1 MVSPCRSATYLPNAG
16 LTLAALCLGVA
27 ATPHG
32 ATAATPVDA
41 LLQPTPLILK
51 DGRIAEVSVHVVP
64 FQAGR
69 PEVGPAAAGELAGI
83 TRAVATDCFLTAQ
96 VIGHVAPS
104 EVAENDSLAAHRLA
118 RSRADAIQASLIGG
132 GLPAKAIASVW
143 DWQFL
148 VPEPRATLWLFR
160 LTEGEDCDGTPLAP
174 GASELVAEAESAAP
188 AVPQSAPPAVDAT
201 PARPQPDRAAAP
213 PAAVTQP
220 VDPRAEVA
228 QPAPPRTVS
237 RAAAATPPAAE
248 ADADAEG
255 TAHIRQ
261 AEIRDAAEDLPV
273 AARPEASA
281 VPAGPALAE
290 AAAPART
297 REVRAASPARARAAE
312 SAPPPADRT
321 KVAHTT
327 PVSPARVPA
336 AESAPPPADRTTIA
350 RATPATRPTPSSR
363 SPAASGAR
371 PAPESPAAPRDQAK
385 TAAGPATAIEGGLV
399 ITFATNSS
407 YFPPGTGKQLRS
419 LIRGMAAGER
429 YRIILQAGVSGSDK
443 VAGASTPEEAR
454 RYNRWLAE
462 RRVERVQTWLN
473 ENAAGA
479 DLVIEPQYLPGNE
492 ERTVVVQVAPT
503 A

>member
-1 MVSPCRSATYLPNAG
+1 MISPCRSATYRANAG
-16 LTLAALCLGVA
+16 VLLAALCLGVA
-27 ATPHG
+27 ATPP
-32 ATAATPVDA
+32 AAAAAAAMPGDA

-64 FQAGR
+64 FQSGR
-69 PEVGPAAAGELAGI
+69 PEVVPAAAGELAGI

-174 GASELVAEAESAAP
+174 GTSELVAEAETG
-188 AVPQSAPPAVDAT
+188 T
-201 PARPQPDRAAAP
+201 PAAQPASTPQADDAATRSQPEQAAAAAP
-213 PAAVTQP
+213 PAT
-220 VDPRAEVA
+220 VA
-228 QPAPPRTVS
+228 QPAPQPVAN
-237 RAAAATPPAAE
+237 RATTGTPPAAE
-248 ADADAEG
+248 RDTEG
-255 TAHIRQ
+255 TAQIRQ
-261 AEIRDAAEDLPV
+261 AEHKDAAKDT
-273 AARPEASA
+273 AATRPEPGA

-290 AAAPART
+290 AATRREM
-297 REVRAASPARARAAE
+297 REVPATSPAQTSGAE
-312 SAPPPADRT
+312 SAQ
-321 KVAHTT
+321 K
-327 PVSPARVPA
+327 
-336 AESAPPPADRTTIA
+336 PPADRTTVA

-363 SPAASGAR
+363 PPAASAAR
-371 PAPESPAAPRDQAK
+371 PAPESQATPQDQAK
-385 TAAGPATAIEGGLV
+385 AAAKPAMAAEDGLA

-407 YFPPGTGKQLRS
+407 YFPPGTSKQLRS
-419 LIRGMAAGER
+419 LIRGIAAGER
-429 YRIILQAGVSGSDK
+429 YRVVLQASVSGSDK
-443 VAGASTPEEAR
+443 VVGASTPEEAR

-473 ENAAGA
+473 ENAVGA
-479 DLVIEPQYLPGNE
+479 DLVIEPQYLPGHE
-492 ERTVVVQVAPT
+492 ERTVVVRVAP
-503 A
+503 AA

>member
-1 MVSPCRSATYLPNAG
+1 MISPYRSAAYLAHAG
-16 LTLAALCLGVA
+16 LALAALCLGVA
-27 ATPHG
+27 ATPPG
-32 ATAATPVDA
+32 AVAATPGDA

-69 PEVGPAAAGELAGI
+69 PEVGPAAAGELASI

-143 DWQFL
+143 DWQFM

-160 LTEGEDCDGTPLAP
+160 LTEGEDCDGSPLAP
-174 GASELVAEAESAAP
+174 AASELVAEAETAAP
-188 AVPQSAPPAVDAT
+188 AVQQPAT
-201 PARPQPDRAAAP
+201 PAADATTAQPQPDRAAAT
-213 PAAVTQP
+213 PAPEA
-220 VDPRAEVA
+220 AA
-228 QPAPPRTVS
+228 QPAAQRTAN
-237 RAAAATPPAAE
+237 RAAAGPPPTAE
-248 ADADAEG
+248 ADAEG

-261 AEIRDAAEDLPV
+261 AETRDSAEDVSV
-273 AARPEASA
+273 AARSEASA
-281 VPAGPALAE
+281 VPAGPSPAE
-290 AAAPART
+290 AAAPRET
-297 REVRAASPARARAAE
+297 REVPAASPARRTAE
-312 SAPPPADRT
+312 TAQPP
-321 KVAHTT
+321 V
-327 PVSPARVPA
+327 
-336 AESAPPPADRTTIA
+336 ERTTVA
-350 RATPATRPTPSSR
+350 RATPATGATPSSR
-363 SPAASGAR
+363 PPAASAAR
-371 PAPESPAAPRDQAK
+371 PAPESQTTPQDQAK
-385 TAAGPATAIEGGLV
+385 TPAAQPAMAAEGGLV

-407 YFPPGTGKQLRS
+407 YFPPGTSKQLRS
-419 LIRGMAAGER
+419 LIRGMAAGEG
-429 YRIILQAGVSGSDK
+429 YRVILQAGVSGSDK
-443 VAGASTPEEAR
+443 VAGAASPEEAR

-462 RRVERVQTWLN
+462 RRVERVQTWLS

-492 ERTVVVQVAPT
+492 GRTVVVQIAPK

>member
-1 MVSPCRSATYLPNAG
+1 MISPCGSATYRANAG
-16 LTLAALCLGVA
+16 VLLAALCLGVA
-27 ATPHG
+27 ATPP
-32 ATAATPVDA
+32 AAAAAAAMPGDA

-64 FQAGR
+64 FQSGR
-69 PEVGPAAAGELAGI
+69 PEVVPAAAGELAGI

-174 GASELVAEAESAAP
+174 GTSELVAEAETG
-188 AVPQSAPPAVDAT
+188 T
-201 PARPQPDRAAAP
+201 PAAQPASTPQADDAATRSQPEQAAAAAP
-213 PAAVTQP
+213 PAT
-220 VDPRAEVA
+220 VA
-228 QPAPPRTVS
+228 QPAPQPVAN
-237 RAAAATPPAAE
+237 RATTGTPPAAE
-248 ADADAEG
+248 RDTEG
-255 TAHIRQ
+255 TAQIRQ
-261 AEIRDAAEDLPV
+261 AEHKDAAKDT
-273 AARPEASA
+273 AATRPEPGA

-290 AAAPART
+290 AATRREM
-297 REVRAASPARARAAE
+297 REVPATSPAQTSGAE
-312 SAPPPADRT
+312 SAQ
-321 KVAHTT
+321 K
-327 PVSPARVPA
+327 
-336 AESAPPPADRTTIA
+336 PPADRTTVA

-363 SPAASGAR
+363 PPAAS
-371 PAPESPAAPRDQAK
+371 AAPM
-385 TAAGPATAIEGGLV
+385 AAEDGLA

-407 YFPPGTGKQLRS
+407 YFPPGTSKQLRS
-419 LIRGMAAGER
+419 LIRGIAAGER
-429 YRIILQAGVSGSDK
+429 YRVVLQASVSGSDK
-443 VAGASTPEEAR
+443 VVGASTPEEAR

-473 ENAAGA
+473 ENAVGA
-479 DLVIEPQYLPGNE
+479 DLVIEPQYLPGHE
-492 ERTVVVQVAPT
+492 ERTVVVRVAP
-503 A
+503 AA